1 MPEPVG
7 MSFGFS
13 LFSLVAFFPCSQWVS
28 ARAVPPPFTVGWAQW
43 VLAVPDL
50 LNGCL
55 VCVSTTVGLSILCTD
70 RVSTEQPFTSATERP
85 LVSVEQAYFLSSY

>member
-1 MPEPVG
+1 MPEAVG

-13 LFSLVAFFPCSQWVS
+13 LFNLVAFLTCSQWVGAHAIPS
-28 ARAVPPPFTVGWAQW
+28 PLTVGWAQW

-50 LNGCL
+50 LNGLL
-55 VCVSTTVGLSILCTD
+55 VCASATVGLSILCTD
-70 RVSTEQPFTSATERP
+70 RVSTEQPFASATERP